1 MAKVDP
7 GVVPFYQR
15 RTHGEWGVG
24 IDAEPALDC
33 WALGLPGFQG
43 MDLQPG
49 AAPRMS
55 YTAAGYANGGSY
67 QFHFP
72 DGNASI
78 ARLLVRDLIP
88 LAVPGSSA
96 EDVVTAEVDY
106 SQLDRDGSPLRIRLN
121 STVVRV
127 QNLGDPSGRSG
138 SGSRLCKW
146 GPGLQRSRRPL
157 RSCLLEYGDPL
168 PVPRLARKTERS
180 AALPGEGSFDIHQR
194 CHPQLD
200 LVAKAWRA

>member
-1 MAKVDP
+1 MWPRSIPASFRSIRGAP
-7 GVVPFYQR
+7 TANGVLASMPSR
-15 RTHGEWGVG
+15 RSIAGLWATGVSG
-24 IDAEPALDC
+24 DGPA
-33 WALGLPGFQG
+33 A
-43 MDLQPG
+43 G

-88 LAVPGSSA
+88 PRAGKQRGRHRHRRGRLQPARSRWISASHSAQQHRGSRAEPGRP
-96 EDVVTAEVDY
+96 V
-106 SQLDRDGSPLRIRLN
+106 
-121 STVVRV
+121 
-127 QNLGDPSGRSG
+127 GRSG

-146 GPGLQRSRRPL
+146 GPGLQRARRPL

-168 PVPRLARKTERS
+168 SVPRLARKTERS
-180 AALPGEGSFDIHQR
+180 TALPGEGSFDIHQR